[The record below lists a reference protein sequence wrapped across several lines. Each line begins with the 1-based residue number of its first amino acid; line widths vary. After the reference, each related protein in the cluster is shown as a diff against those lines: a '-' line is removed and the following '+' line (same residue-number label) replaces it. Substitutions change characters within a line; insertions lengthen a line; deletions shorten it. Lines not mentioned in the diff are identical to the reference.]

1 MELIDDRIVGHQF
14 AYSLPLPNFSSSGL
28 EYWVGQNGIFAR
40 AARPGIEVLTPLG
53 YHQPAKGLVSL
64 DPYLKV
70 EPLVPG
76 ELLLHVWVAA
86 CQASDPATD
95 HLLEALFHLVWFQ
108 GHWQLVTP
116 EQKQDKTSCQP
127 IDTSADSSTCN
138 ATIEI
143 HSHGAMEAFFSPT
156 DDRDESS
163 GFRLYGVM
171 GKVRSPRPQML
182 MRVGLFGHCWHVP
195 LAWVFALKGGC
206 FFEDLGLQDSRY
218 YHNQWENS
226 DVPQL

>member
-40 AARPGIEVLTPLG
+40 AARPGIEVLMPLD
-53 YHQPAKGLVSL
+53 YHQPLKGLVSL

-70 EPLVPG
+70 EPLVPM

-86 CQASDPATD
+86 CQAIDPATD
-95 HLLEALFHLVWFQ
+95 RLLEALFHLVWVR

-116 EQKQDKTSCQP
+116 AQKQDITSCQP

-138 ATIEI
+138 AAIEI
-143 HSHGAMEAFFSPT
+143 HSHGAMAAFFSPT
-156 DDRDESS
+156 DDRGFGSMAWWAKSAAQDLKCSCAWGCLGIAGTYRSS
-163 GFRLYGVM
+163 GCLT
-171 GKVRSPRPQML
+171 
-182 MRVGLFGHCWHVP
+182 
-195 LAWVFALKGGC
+195 
-206 FFEDLGLQDSRY
+206 
-218 YHNQWENS
+218 
-226 DVPQL
+226 